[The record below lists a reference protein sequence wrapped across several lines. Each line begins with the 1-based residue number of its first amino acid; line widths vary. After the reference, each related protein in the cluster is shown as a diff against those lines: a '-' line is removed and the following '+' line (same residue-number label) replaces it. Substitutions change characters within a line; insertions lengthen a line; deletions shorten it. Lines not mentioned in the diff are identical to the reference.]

1 MTVVIRSDWLVRGT
15 HLHEV
20 CHHAS
25 SMCTVQTDLQKHFP
39 SLPVPGCVPDSCY
52 TDRHKKHLLPL
63 FCCAFREEFRT
74 KASYCMVSHVTT
86 AFIYSQCR
94 TPYLAETFPTPGTSG
109 SDRIDRRCACAGWW
123 RNFRSICTSIR
134 RSPPDPGE
142 RISTNRQTYII
153 HQQSIDHHTASN
165 WSRNLS
171 KWHAVTNVNNILKY
185 VGKICHYYMFVVLY
199 RNNKRFT
206 WFFSVSVAKSND
218 TECKTSNHATNNN
231 SKFTR

>member
-1 MTVVIRSDWLVRGT
+1 MPRLLLYVRTDSSGERTCMKSVITQAVCVLCRLTYRNTSHHYQAACLIVVTRIDT
-15 HLHEV
+15 
-20 CHHAS
+20 
-25 SMCTVQTDLQKHFP
+25 
-39 SLPVPGCVPDSCY
+39 
-52 TDRHKKHLLPL
+52 KKHLLPL

-165 WSRNLS
+165 WSRDLS

-185 VGKICHYYMFVVLY
+185 VGKICHYYMFVVSY

-206 WFFSVSVAKSND
+206 WFSSVSVAKSND